1 MNRNYLLCFH
11 DFSVWNYETITPIIR
26 ELRDLAG
33 CPFSILVIPGTEGA
47 SEDAIE
53 GFRKTLAELKDEGFE
68 LALHGYMHKAEFS
81 QGRSYTGLAAM
92 VLTNREAEFA
102 GLSEY
107 ESNRVLQQ
115 AIGAWDKLLN
125 DATEENDGNAIHP
138 SAFIPPTWYSNKFL
152 PLQVKAA
159 KMAYESRFALTNTQG
174 KRTISPVAS
183 FAGIPKKTEKIMM
196 ALARTFL
203 KMPVGTPRVALH
215 PSDFPHLR
223 SDIRDLIRIGL
234 SSKRKIIRYSDL

>member
-11 DFSVWNYETITPIIR
+11 DFSVWNYETITPILR

-33 CPFSILVIPGTEGA
+33 SPFSVLVIPGTEGA
-47 SEDAIE
+47 SEEAIE

-81 QGRSYTGLAAM
+81 QGRSYAGLAAM

-102 GLSEY
+102 GLTEY
-107 ESNRVLQQ
+107 ESSRVLQQ
-115 AIGAWDKLLN
+115 AISAWDKLMN
-125 DATEENDGNAIHP
+125 CASEENDGSAIRP

-152 PLQVKAA
+152 PRQVKGA
-159 KMAYESRFALTNTQG
+159 KMTYESRFALTNTRG
-174 KRTISPVAS
+174 KKIISPVAS
-183 FAGIPKKTEKIMM
+183 FAGIPKNTEKMMM

-203 KMPVGTPRVALH
+203 KLPVGTPRVALH
-215 PSDFPHLR
+215 PCDFPHLR
-223 SDIRDLIRIGL
+223 DNIRDLIRIGL
-234 SSKRKIIRYSDL
+234 STRKIIRYSDL